1 MPLFSWR
8 KRPPVEEVRGGPLL
22 HQLLRHVEER
32 EQRRRLARGIQ
43 PAAPR
48 PLVAPQDRQQL
59 ELLCAR
65 VPPAHAAAV
74 LSRVK
79 EVLAGTS
86 LPPWELVYAF
96 QQVLR
101 DFLCG
106 EEVEQAGPVLA
117 WDRRCPR
124 KLGSGAATAPECP
137 DPQREEIPTISS
149 HVERSM
155 RWARPYEAQRDWD
168 LPHHCPAPRHCPAPQ
183 RCSQAYSTAL

>member
-22 HQLLRHVEER
+22 HQLLWHVEER
-32 EQRRRLARGIQ
+32 EQRRRPARGIQ
-43 PAAPR
+43 PATPQ

-59 ELLCAR
+59 ELLCAQ

-79 EVLAGTS
+79 EVLASTS
-86 LPPWELVYAF
+86 LLPWELVYVF

-101 DFLCG
+101 DFLCR
-106 EEVEQAGPVLA
+106 EEVEEAGPALA
-117 WDRRCPR
+117 WASRCPG
-124 KLGSGAATAPECP
+124 KLGSGSATAPECP
-137 DPQREEIPTISS
+137 NPQREEIPTISS
-149 HVERSM
+149 QVERSM

-168 LPHHCPAPRHCPAPQ
+168 LPYYCPAPQ
-183 RCSQAYSTAL
+183 CCSQAYSTAL